1 VSHRKDITK
10 EDNWARLMTLA
21 QAGDEQAYRRLLRE
35 IGSYVKA
42 IVRRKLDDPAQ
53 ADDVTQDIL
62 LAVHKARHT
71 YDCTRPFVPWLHA
84 ILRFR
89 LTDQLR
95 KIYSGRKFEDLDL
108 NSTYGETF
116 SEVRTNEEI
125 DGALILALDS
135 LPEKQ
140 KMLVK
145 MLKLDG
151 LSVKEASKALG
162 MTESA
167 LKVSAHRAYKAMRGF
182 LTNRGDRDA

>member
-1 VSHRKDITK
+1 
-10 EDNWARLMTLA
+10 MTLA
-21 QAGDEQAYRRLLRE
+21 QAGDETAYGKLLRE
-35 IGSYVKA
+35 ISAYVKA
-42 IVRRKLDDPAQ
+42 IVRKKLDDPAR

-62 LAVHKARHT
+62 LAIHKARHT
-71 YDCTRPFVPWLHA
+71 YDSSRPFVPWLHA

-95 KIYSGRKFEDLDL
+95 KIYAGRKFEDLDL

-116 SEVRTNEEI
+116 SDVQTNEEI
-125 DGALILALDS
+125 DGALIHALDS

-140 KMLVK
+140 RMVVK

-151 LSVKEASKALG
+151 LSVKEAAQATG

-182 LTNRGDRDA
+182 LSSRGGNDA